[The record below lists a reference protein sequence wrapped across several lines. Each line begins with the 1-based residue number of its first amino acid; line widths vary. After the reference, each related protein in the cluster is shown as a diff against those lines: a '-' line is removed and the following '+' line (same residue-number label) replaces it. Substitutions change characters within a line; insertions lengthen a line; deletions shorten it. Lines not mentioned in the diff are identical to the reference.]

1 MRRKGSVRSI
11 VLLIAVLTLSTPF
24 LHAQFEFRTG
34 VPIAGEPYHIA
45 FGDFTGDGKQ
55 DAAVTLYGSNSVAV
69 LLGNGDGTFKAPTVY
84 SVGVNPEFISAADLR
99 QKGILDLVVST
110 LPEGFSVL
118 LGRGDGTFS
127 SAQPFSLPG
136 SGYFLATADFNNDGF
151 PDIYASVDSVSCA
164 CISVLLGSGDGT
176 FRPPINTQLP
186 MPTYVA
192 AAGHFTT
199 SGNMDVVAGETTGG
213 SDSIQML
220 LGNGDGTFRLGASYS
235 TSSSPNDMAI
245 ADFNNDQNMDVAV
258 DLPLSG
264 QVTIFLGNGE
274 GTLQQRS
281 IVPASFPAVIQSA
294 DFNHD
299 GNTDF
304 VITTGL
310 YSNIASVFLG
320 NGDGTFRSF
329 TNFQA
334 GGGAG
339 SFPTDMNGDGLID
352 LVVANYFGNAVVTHL
367 NTGVVSFSPST
378 PLTFKTQKVGTTSQ
392 PQVVTLTNTGTATLN
407 IGSMKVTGQ
416 FGMKTSCR
424 AKVQAGGSCKISATF
439 SPQSKGTHSGTVT
452 LQDSASSKPQVI
464 ALSGV
469 GD

>member
-1 MRRKGSVRSI
+1 MRF
-11 VLLIAVLTLSTPF
+11 LLLVGIFVILFESF
-24 LHAQFEFRTG
+24 LFGQFEFRSSIPAG
-34 VPIAGEPYHIA
+34 VAPYRMA
-45 FGDFTGDGKQ
+45 FGDFNRDGNE

-69 LLGNGDGTFKAPTVY
+69 LLGNGDGTFKAPKEY
-84 SVGVNPEFISAADLR
+84 SVAAPEFISVADLR
-99 QKGILDLVVST
+99 QNGILDLIVSS
-110 LPEGFSVL
+110 LPNDSVSVL
-118 LGRGDGTFS
+118 LGNGDGTFGAPKS
-127 SAQPFSLPG
+127 FSLPG
-136 SGYFLATADFNNDGF
+136 NVYLAAVADFNNDGF

-164 CISVLLGSGDGT
+164 CISVLLGNGDGT
-176 FRPPINTQLP
+176 FRSPINTQLP
-186 MPTYVA
+186 APTYVA
-192 AAGHFTT
+192 AAGHFTS
-199 SGNMDVVAGETTGG
+199 SGNMDMVAAQTTGG

-264 QVTIFLGNGE
+264 EITIFLGNGD
-274 GTLQQRS
+274 GILQQRS
-281 IVPASFPAVIQSA
+281 MIPASFPVVIQTA
-294 DFNHD
+294 DFNND
-299 GNTDF
+299 GNPDF
-304 VITTGL
+304 VVTTGL
-310 YSNIASVFLG
+310 YSSTASVFLG
-320 NGDGTFRSF
+320 NGDGTFRPF

-339 SFPTDMNGDGLID
+339 AFPADVNHDGLTD
-352 LVVANYFGNAVVTHL
+352 LVVANYSGNAVVTHL

-378 PLTFKTQKVGTTSQ
+378 PLSFKTQKVGTTSQ

-407 IGSMKVTGQ
+407 IGSMRVTGQ